1 MQWYELLMDIRILTE
16 ADASD
21 LWTINEECLPG
32 VGQITQSAMAD
43 LVSLASLPMGAYQ
56 DDTLMGF
63 VLCLPPGT
71 RYASLNYAWFNERY
85 DDFLYVDRIGVGQS
99 HRDRSVGGHL
109 YQRVIEEAV
118 KLRCPIAAEI
128 NIEPPNPGSMRFHQR
143 HGFEQVGTLSHG
155 DKSVAMVM
163 RPLS

>member
-1 MQWYELLMDIRILTE
+1 MDIRILTA

-32 VGQITQSAMAD
+32 VGQISQSAMAD
-43 LVSLASLPMGAYQ
+43 LVSLASLPLGAYQ

-85 DDFLYVDRIGVGQS
+85 DAFVYVDRIAVGQS
-99 HRDRSVGGHL
+99 YRDKSVGTYL
-109 YQRVIEEAV
+109 YQRVIEESL
-118 KLRCPIAAEI
+118 KQQCPVAAEI
-128 NIEPPNPGSMRFHQR
+128 NIEPPNPGSMRFHKR
-143 HGFEQVGTLSHG
+143 HGFTEVGVLSHG
-155 DKSVAMVM
+155 HKSVSMVM
-163 RPLS
+163 RPLDEMA